1 MRRLL
6 RALRRSWTAWLGVLL
21 IVWGPEIQ
29 ALAQPVLAD
38 WFGDAAAAN
47 TLRLIGILVIALRAK
62 IEIQRRAPPG
72 AAP

>member
-1 MRRLL
+1 MRKTL
-6 RALRRSWTAWLGVLL
+6 RALRRSWTAWFGVLL
-21 IVWGPEIQ
+21 MVWGPEIQ

-62 IEIQRRAPPG
+62 TEIQRRAPPG

>member
-1 MRRLL
+1 MHKTLH
-6 RALRRSWTAWLGVLL
+6 ALRRSWTAWFGVLL
-21 IVWGPEIQ
+21 MVWGPEIQ

-38 WFGDAAAAN
+38 WFGDAAAAH

-62 IEIQRRAPPG
+62 TEIQRRAPPG

>member
-1 MRRLL
+1 MRKTL
-6 RALRRSWTAWLGVLL
+6 RALRRRWSAWFGVLL
-21 IVWGPEIQ
+21 MVWGPEIQ

-62 IEIQRRAPPG
+62 TEIQRHPPPG